1 VFSRL
6 LPNNAWGMEHHWE
19 GGFPL
24 VWFDGEDGRNVDSRH
39 ALEPLCYFLYK
50 NRKEQK
56 TGPLH
61 NRLFVKLP
69 TGKTPDDMI
78 VESID
83 GLGGIYVGGN
93 HVTVRNFVCEYGGR
107 DGFATHRNK
116 DVVIENIEARY
127 LMDQGMSHHGAQV
140 LVRNAHFHHNA
151 GCGVVDV
158 YLECKA
164 RYENCLIEA
173 DTWRGGVEFYSGA
186 FEMVDCVI
194 RANQKRA
201 LTVTRGA
208 QVKLHNCLLIAPVG
222 QASSLP
228 SAPDSQARSLRHE
241 NQPITTGIDV
251 GGEDSRLEMNRCTL
265 YGFTVGLNARM
276 TAANRVTVNG
286 CAWLRCKTN
295 CRVRSV
301 QAHGEPAVNLSECLH
316 FAGNLYEPA
325 SWELNTLRQVEDGSW
340 KTDQHS
346 FAANE
351 HAQFASQI
359 GSDADAVTTTV
370 DAADPTILPPLHT
383 AAGRPVGA
391 RIPQPLVV
399 GPRPLGF
406 RSEASSNRAIER

>member
-1 VFSRL
+1 
-6 LPNNAWGMEHHWE
+6 
-19 GGFPL
+19 
-24 VWFDGEDGRNVDSRH
+24 VWFNGKEGRNVDSRD
-39 ALEPLCYFLYK
+39 ALEPQCYFLYK

-56 TGPLH
+56 TDPLH

-69 TGKTPDDMI
+69 TGKTPDDMV

-116 DVVIENIEARY
+116 GVVFENIEARY
-127 LMDQGMSHHGAQV
+127 FMDQGMSHHGAQV

-158 YLECKA
+158 YPECKV

-173 DTWRGGVEFYSGA
+173 DTWRGGVEFYSGVY
-186 FEMVDCVI
+186 EMVDCVI

-208 QVKLHNCLLIAPVG
+208 QVRLHNCLLIAPEPG
-222 QASSLP
+222 T
-228 SAPDSQARSLRHE
+228 
-241 NQPITTGIDV
+241 TTGIDV
-251 GGEDSRLEMNRCTL
+251 GGEGSRLEMSRCTL
-265 YGFTVGLNARM
+265 YGFAIGLNARM
-276 TAANRVTVNG
+276 TAANRIKVNG

-295 CRVRSV
+295 CHIRSL
-301 QAHGEPAVNLSECLH
+301 QAHGEPAVNLRECLL

-325 SWELNTLRQVEDGSW
+325 PWELNILRQAEDGGW

-346 FAANE
+346 FTANE
-351 HAQFASQI
+351 HERFASQI
-359 GSDADAVTTTV
+359 DSDADAVTTTI
-370 DAADPTILPPLHT
+370 DAADRMALPPLRT
-383 AAGRPVGA
+383 PAGRPIGA

-399 GPRPLGF
+399 GPRPVGF
-406 RSEASSNRAIER
+406 KPKASVNKND